1 MKPKSARHF
10 YSSFVL
16 ILVCGLL
23 SGCRSTESQNSPDMA
38 VAEGAAADGEHDHD
52 AEQGDP
58 HTGADHI
65 EGDGHAHDEQH
76 EAGHDRHTERFAF
89 VFLEAGDRG
98 EDLSDDEV
106 QIAAVGHRENI
117 ERLAEEGVLLLAGP
131 FGMTKLAPQHRGIFV
146 FDLADV
152 EQAKLLT
159 ATDPAVEAGVLGMRA
174 FPWST
179 DAPLRRVR
187 ELAQARKERGE
198 AFKGL
203 AYVLGI
209 GTPADA
215 ARKSLAE
222 LQIQGRVPFA
232 GELGAERSGQ
242 LLFALSADSIP
253 MAQDWIGALPG
264 STEVSWKL
272 SNWYATEF
280 VMQLID

>member
-1 MKPKSARHF
+1 MKPNRALHF
-10 YSSFVL
+10 HAPLAL
-16 ILVCGLL
+16 ILAFGLL
-23 SGCRSTESQNSPDMA
+23 SACRSPEPYGSPSML
-38 VAEGAAADGEHDHD
+38 VAEDAAGKGEHVHD
-52 AEQGDP
+52 ADQGDA

-65 EGDGHAHDEQH
+65 SGDHHAHDAQH
-76 EAGHDRHTERFAF
+76 EPGHVRQAEGFTF

-98 EDLSDDEV
+98 DDLSDDEV

-159 ATDPAVEAGVLGMRA
+159 ATDPAVEAGVLGMSA
-174 FPWST
+174 YPFST

-187 ELAQARKERGE
+187 ELAQARKKRGE
-198 AFKGL
+198 DFKGL

-215 ARKSLAE
+215 ARRSLVE

-232 GELGAERSGQ
+232 GELGGERSGQ
-242 LLFALSADSIP
+242 LLFALSADSVP
-253 MAQDWIGALPG
+253 TAQDWIGAVPG
-264 STEVSWKL
+264 SEDVSWKL